1 MHFEMKFN
9 NYIIVYIGEGRSLH
23 KDPLSCNWLCVMEL
37 RMLCSCTREGRGSVR
52 VVGIDMEQPPRA
64 TAEEGKQSV

>member
-1 MHFEMKFN
+1 
-9 NYIIVYIGEGRSLH
+9 
-23 KDPLSCNWLCVMEL
+23 
-37 RMLCSCTREGRGSVR
+37 MLCSCTREGRGSVR